1 MAPGNSP
8 GTINVTGN
16 YFNQKIIIE
25 IEQSFGL
32 TTIDKLIASG
42 VINLGGFDTL
52 VIDHLGG
59 AIDYANY
66 NFLTCTG
73 GADCR
78 TGMFNSVV
86 YPTFCNGECSIEYL
100 STVVNLKYEK
110 VLPVELVYFNG
121 RLLDKEI
128 QLDWT
133 TLSEENA
140 ASFDIM
146 RSANGNE
153 WVYLGEVSANG
164 TTTTKKD
171 YSFLDTE
178 PLSGEN
184 YYRLKQHDLDGTIY
198 YSKVIRVQTPI
209 KKAWKL
215 YPNPVQDILEVRF
228 SNNEDG
234 ILQIFDATGRLVLK
248 HEIQAE
254 KSISVDLSNL
264 NSGLYWVQ
272 MTGFKTEMVVKQ

>member
-1 MAPGNSP
+1 M
-8 GTINVTGN
+8 
-16 YFNQKIIIE
+16 
-25 IEQSFGL
+25 
-32 TTIDKLIASG
+32 IASG
-42 VINLGGFDTL
+42 DINLGGVDTL

-59 AIDYANY
+59 LIDYASY

-78 TGMFNSVV
+78 TGIFNSVV
-86 YPTFCNGECSIEYL
+86 YPAFCNGECSIEYL
-100 STVVNLKYEK
+100 PTVVNLKYEEL
-110 VLPVELVYFNG
+110 LPVELAYFTG
-121 RLLDKEI
+121 RLTNKEV

-140 ASFDIM
+140 ALFDIM
-146 RSANGNE
+146 RSANGSE
-153 WVYLGEVSANG
+153 WVYLGEVAANG
-164 TTTTKKD
+164 TTSSIHD
-171 YSFLDTE
+171 YSFIDSE

-198 YSKVIRVQTPI
+198 YSKVIRVKTPI
-209 KKAWKL
+209 SKAWKL
-215 YPNPVQDILEVRF
+215 YPNPVHDILEVRF
-228 SNNEDG
+228 TNKEDG

-254 KSISVDLSNL
+254 KSISVDL

-272 MTGFKTEMVVKQ
+272 MTGFKTEMVVKK